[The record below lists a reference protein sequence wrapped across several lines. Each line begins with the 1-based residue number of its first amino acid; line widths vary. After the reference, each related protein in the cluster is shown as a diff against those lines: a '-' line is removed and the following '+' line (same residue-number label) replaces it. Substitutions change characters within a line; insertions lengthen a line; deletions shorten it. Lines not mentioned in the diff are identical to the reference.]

1 MRNDKQS
8 DAASKNRTRRRKV
21 SQWAAASIDG
31 LFRQHNHLDSRL
43 ALVDIHHVLVPNVA
57 AQLAA
62 SRISTWPVLW
72 VPRRL

>member
-21 SQWAAASIDG
+21 SQWAAASIDA

-43 ALVDIHHVLVPNVA
+43 GLVDIHHVLVPKVA

-62 SRISTWPVLW
+62 SRIPTWPVLW